1 MQVSREQMF
10 HKKMKRVSL
19 SIILNQITTMDDVIE
34 ESFIKIENE
43 ELLRIFPINTVSGT
57 QKLTEESKY
66 KKRFSF
72 LSK

>member
-10 HKKMKRVSL
+10 HKKRKGCLFRSFLM
-19 SIILNQITTMDDVIE
+19 QITTMDDVIE